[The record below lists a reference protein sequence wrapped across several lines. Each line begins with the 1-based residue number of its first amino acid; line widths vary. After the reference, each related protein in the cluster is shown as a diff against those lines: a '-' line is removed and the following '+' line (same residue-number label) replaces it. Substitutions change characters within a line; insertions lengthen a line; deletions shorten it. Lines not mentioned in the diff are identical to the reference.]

1 MGSEMCIR
9 DRGCFLRFGLCSTA
23 NFPESVLSSP
33 FQQPSPRQ
41 NALALQIQQART
53 SGDQALLAGL
63 ISQWVHR
70 YGFEGAAELDLSLP
84 EPSASNQGFSSAPMP
99 VMEEE
104 IAPEDD
110 VLVEN
115 EAVVEDE
122 VVVEDEEQIAAED
135 DLLIESE
142 VMENGVVAE
151 EETIVEQDEIAAEET
166 PLQRS
171 FPTVPVPAPPISTP
185 RSLRRWLPR
194 REDDAFPK
202 AS

>member
-1 MGSEMCIR
+1 M
-9 DRGCFLRFGLCSTA
+9 
-23 NFPESVLSSP
+23 LSSP

-41 NALALQIQQART
+41 NALAQQIQEART
-53 SGDQALLAGL
+53 SADQALLAGL

-70 YGFEGAAELDLSLP
+70 YGFDGAAELDLSLP
-84 EPSASNQGFSSAPMP
+84 ESSASTHEFSSAPMP
-99 VMEEE
+99 VAEEE
-104 IAPEDD
+104 VAPEDEISFEDD

-115 EAVVEDE
+115 EVVAEDEMVAEDE
-122 VVVEDEEQIAAED
+122 VQIAAED
-135 DLLIESE
+135 DVLIESE
-142 VMENGVVAE
+142 VMQNGVVAE
-151 EETIVEQDEIAAEET
+151 EETIVEEDESAAEEK

-171 FPTVPVPAPPISTP
+171 FAAAPVPAPPISTP

>member
-1 MGSEMCIR
+1 M
-9 DRGCFLRFGLCSTA
+9 
-23 NFPESVLSSP
+23 LSSP

-41 NALALQIQQART
+41 NALAQQIQEART

-70 YGFEGAAELDLSLP
+70 YGFDGAAELDLSLP
-84 EPSASNQGFSSAPMP
+84 EPSASQHGVSSVPIP
-99 VMEEE
+99 VAEEE

-115 EAVVEDE
+115 EVDGQDEVVAEDE
-122 VVVEDEEQIAAED
+122 VVVEDEVQIAAED

-142 VMENGVVAE
+142 VMPNGVVAE
-151 EETIVEQDEIAAEET
+151 EEPIVEEDESAAEEK

-171 FPTVPVPAPPISTP
+171 FAAAPVPAPPISTP
-185 RSLRRWLPR
+185 RSLRRWLPH

>member
-1 MGSEMCIR
+1 M
-9 DRGCFLRFGLCSTA
+9 
-23 NFPESVLSSP
+23 LSSP
-33 FQQPSPRQ
+33 FQQPSRRQ
-41 NALALQIQQART
+41 NALAFQIQEART
-53 SGDQALLAGL
+53 TGDEALLSRL

-70 YGFEGAAELDLSLP
+70 YGFNGSAELDLCLP
-84 EPSASNQGFSSAPMP
+84 DPSASERELSSAPMP
-99 VMEEE
+99 VAEEE

-115 EAVVEDE
+115 EVVAEDEIVVEE
-122 VVVEDEEQIAAED
+122 EEQIAAED

-151 EETIVEQDEIAAEET
+151 EETLVQQDESAAEEKL
-166 PLQRS
+166 LQRS
-171 FPTVPVPAPPISTP
+171 FPAAPVPAPPISTP

-194 REDDAFPK
+194 RADDAFPK

>member
-1 MGSEMCIR
+1 M
-9 DRGCFLRFGLCSTA
+9 
-23 NFPESVLSSP
+23 LSSP

-41 NALALQIQQART
+41 NALAQQIQEART

-70 YGFEGAAELDLSLP
+70 YGFDGAAELDLSLP
-84 EPSASNQGFSSAPMP
+84 EPSASKHGFSSAPMP
-99 VMEEE
+99 VIEEE

-115 EAVVEDE
+115 QAVVEDE
-122 VVVEDEEQIAAED
+122 VVAEDEMVVEDEEQIAAED

-142 VMENGVVAE
+142 GMPNGVVAE
-151 EETIVEQDEIAAEET
+151 EEPIVEEDESAAEEK

-171 FPTVPVPAPPISTP
+171 FASAPVPAPPISTP

>member
-1 MGSEMCIR
+1 M
-9 DRGCFLRFGLCSTA
+9 
-23 NFPESVLSSP
+23 LSSP

-41 NALALQIQQART
+41 NALAQQIQEART

-70 YGFEGAAELDLSLP
+70 YGFDGAAELDLSLP
-84 EPSASNQGFSSAPMP
+84 EPSASKHEFSSALIP
-99 VMEEE
+99 VAEEE

-115 EAVVEDE
+115 EVDGQVEVVAEDE
-122 VVVEDEEQIAAED
+122 VVVEEEEQIAAED
-135 DLLIESE
+135 DVVVEEEEQIAAEDDVLIESE
-142 VMENGVVAE
+142 GMPNGVVAE
-151 EETIVEQDEIAAEET
+151 EEPIVEEDESAAEEK

-171 FPTVPVPAPPISTP
+171 FAAASVPAPPISTP

>member
-1 MGSEMCIR
+1 M
-9 DRGCFLRFGLCSTA
+9 
-23 NFPESVLSSP
+23 LSSP

-41 NALALQIQQART
+41 NALAQQIQEART

-70 YGFEGAAELDLSLP
+70 YGFDGAAELDLTLP
-84 EPSASNQGFSSAPMP
+84 EPSASKHGFSSVPMP
-99 VMEEE
+99 VAEEE
-104 IAPEDD
+104 IAPEDEISPEDD
-110 VLVEN
+110 VLVDN
-115 EAVVEDE
+115 EVVAEDE
-122 VVVEDEEQIAAED
+122 VVVEEEEQIAVED
-135 DLLIESE
+135 DVLIESE
-142 VMENGVVAE
+142 GMPNGVVAE
-151 EETIVEQDEIAAEET
+151 EEPIVEEDESAAEEK

-171 FPTVPVPAPPISTP
+171 FAAASVPAPPISTP

>member
-1 MGSEMCIR
+1 M
-9 DRGCFLRFGLCSTA
+9 
-23 NFPESVLSSP
+23 LSSP

-41 NALALQIQQART
+41 NALAQQIQEART

-70 YGFEGAAELDLSLP
+70 YGFDGAAELDLSLP
-84 EPSASNQGFSSAPMP
+84 EPSASKDEFSSAPMP
-99 VMEEE
+99 VAEEE

-115 EAVVEDE
+115 EVVAEDEIVVE
-122 VVVEDEEQIAAED
+122 EDEQIAAED

-142 VMENGVVAE
+142 VMEKGVVAE
-151 EETIVEQDEIAAEET
+151 EETLVEQDESAAEET
-166 PLQRS
+166 LLQRS
-171 FPTVPVPAPPISTP
+171 FPAAPVPAPPISTP

-194 REDDAFPK
+194 RADDAFPK

>member
-1 MGSEMCIR
+1 M
-9 DRGCFLRFGLCSTA
+9 
-23 NFPESVLSSP
+23 LSSP

-41 NALALQIQQART
+41 NALALQIQEART
-53 SGDQALLAGL
+53 SGDEALLAGL

-70 YGFEGAAELDLSLP
+70 YGFDGAAELDLSLP
-84 EPSASNQGFSSAPMP
+84 KLSALKREFSSPPMP

-104 IAPEDD
+104 IALVDD
-110 VLVEN
+110 VLVKN
-115 EAVVEDE
+115 EVVVQDE
-122 VVVEDEEQIAAED
+122 VVAEDEMVVEEEEQIEAED
-135 DLLIESE
+135 DLFIESE

-151 EETIVEQDEIAAEET
+151 EETIVEQDESAAEET
-166 PLQRS
+166 PLQRG
-171 FPTVPVPAPPISTP
+171 FPAAPVPAPPISTP

>member
-1 MGSEMCIR
+1 M
-9 DRGCFLRFGLCSTA
+9 
-23 NFPESVLSSP
+23 LSSP

-41 NALALQIQQART
+41 NALALQIQEART
-53 SGDQALLAGL
+53 SGDEALLAGL

-70 YGFEGAAELDLSLP
+70 YGFDGAAELDLSLP
-84 EPSASNQGFSSAPMP
+84 EPSASKHGFSSAPMP
-99 VMEEE
+99 VAEEE

-110 VLVEN
+110 VLVEDDVVA
-115 EAVVEDE
+115 EDEMVVEE
-122 VVVEDEEQIAAED
+122 EEQIAAED
-135 DLLIESE
+135 DVLIESE
-142 VMENGVVAE
+142 VMQNGVVAE
-151 EETIVEQDEIAAEET
+151 EETIVEEDESAAEEK

-171 FPTVPVPAPPISTP
+171 FAAAPVPAPPISTP

>member
-1 MGSEMCIR
+1 M
-9 DRGCFLRFGLCSTA
+9 
-23 NFPESVLSSP
+23 LSSP

-41 NALALQIQQART
+41 NALALQIQEART
-53 SGDQALLAGL
+53 SGDEALLAGL

-70 YGFEGAAELDLSLP
+70 YGFDGAAELDLSLP
-84 EPSASNQGFSSAPMP
+84 EPSASKHGFSSAPMMP

-115 EAVVEDE
+115 EVVVQDEVDAEDEMVVEEE
-122 VVVEDEEQIAAED
+122 VQIAAED

-171 FPTVPVPAPPISTP
+171 FPAVPVPAPPISTP

>member
-1 MGSEMCIR
+1 M
-9 DRGCFLRFGLCSTA
+9 
-23 NFPESVLSSP
+23 LSSP

-41 NALALQIQQART
+41 NALALQIQEART
-53 SGDQALLAGL
+53 SGDEALLAGL

-70 YGFEGAAELDLSLP
+70 YGFDGAAELDLSLP
-84 EPSASNQGFSSAPMP
+84 EPSASKHGFSSAPIP

-115 EAVVEDE
+115 EVVVQDE
-122 VVVEDEEQIAAED
+122 VVVENEVVAEDEMVVEEEVQIAAED

-151 EETIVEQDEIAAEET
+151 EETIVEKDEIAAEEM

>member
-1 MGSEMCIR
+1 
-9 DRGCFLRFGLCSTA
+9 
-23 NFPESVLSSP
+23 VLSSP

-41 NALALQIQQART
+41 NALAQQIQEART

-70 YGFEGAAELDLSLP
+70 YGFDGAAELDLSLP
-84 EPSASNQGFSSAPMP
+84 EPSASKHEFSSAPIP
-99 VMEEE
+99 VAEEE

-115 EAVVEDE
+115 EVDGQVEVVAEDE
-122 VVVEDEEQIAAED
+122 VVVEEEEQIAAED
-135 DLLIESE
+135 DVLIESE
-142 VMENGVVAE
+142 VMQNGVVAE
-151 EETIVEQDEIAAEET
+151 EEPIVEEDESETEEK

-171 FPTVPVPAPPISTP
+171 FASAPVPAPPISTP

>member
-1 MGSEMCIR
+1 M
-9 DRGCFLRFGLCSTA
+9 LT
-23 NFPESVLSSP
+23 SP

-41 NALALQIQQART
+41 NALALQIQEART

-70 YGFEGAAELDLSLP
+70 YGFDGEAELDLSLP
-84 EPSASNQGFSSAPMP
+84 EPSASKHVFSSVPMP
-99 VMEEE
+99 VAEEE

-110 VLVEN
+110 VLVE
-115 EAVVEDE
+115 DE
-122 VVVEDEEQIAAED
+122 VVGEEEELIAAED
-135 DLLIESE
+135 DVLIGSE
-142 VMENGVVAE
+142 VMPNGVVAE
-151 EETIVEQDEIAAEET
+151 EEPIVEEDESAAEEK

-171 FPTVPVPAPPISTP
+171 FAAAPVPAPPISTP